1 MDEIKTFAYKTLAS
15 MLAEVDKK
23 TPAKRLRE
31 YCRKAAEV
39 IEILLQEQE
48 ELETAQ
54 LGGLCPYDDCCP
66 ALNETRKVA
75 IDMAAYIMSVEENR
89 PKQEVI
95 ILENMHKPRRRKD
108 NDG

>member
-23 TPAKRLRE
+23 TPAARLRE
-31 YCRKAAEV
+31 YCRKAAGV
-39 IEILLQEQE
+39 IEVLLQEQE
-48 ELETAQ
+48 ELELAQ
-54 LGGLCPYDDCCP
+54 LSGFCPYDDCCP
-66 ALNETRKVA
+66 ALNQVRRVA
-75 IDMAAYIMSVEENR
+75 VDMGAYIMRVEEDR

-95 ILENMHKPRRRKD
+95 IFENMRKPRRRKD